1 MVRTLT
7 FQPYCEIEGKHL
19 LAVLIARL
27 AVLIARHCNASASR
41 FDKMKP

>member
-19 LAVLIARL
+19 LAVLIAR
-27 AVLIARHCNASASR
+27 HCNASASR